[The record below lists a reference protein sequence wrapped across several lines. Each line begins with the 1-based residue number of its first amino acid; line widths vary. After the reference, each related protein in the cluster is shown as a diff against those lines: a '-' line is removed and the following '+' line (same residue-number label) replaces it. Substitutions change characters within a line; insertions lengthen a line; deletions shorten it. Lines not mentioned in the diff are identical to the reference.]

1 MVKHAVKKIKKKK
14 KKHAREKFFTKIK
27 PFGNINTVKLNTDM
41 NKRQV

>member
-1 MVKHAVKKIKKKK
+1 MVKHAVKKIKKK

>member
-14 KKHAREKFFTKIK
+14 KRCREKFFTKIK